1 MNTKDKLKTL
11 EKQIAALKEEL
22 LAVGPMRPG
31 SLSRQY
37 NVCGN
42 PKCRCK
48 DPENPKKHGPYYQL
62 SYVHRGQHTTQFVKA
77 HQVALVRSH
86 IENYRKY
93 KKLTQRW
100 IDWAL
105 KHAKLSLLTGNQ

>member
-1 MNTKDKLKTL
+1 MPTKNKLKTL
-11 EKQIAALKEEL
+11 ENQIAALKKEL

-48 DPENPKKHGPYYQL
+48 DPEKPKKHGPYYQL
-62 SYVHRGQHTTQFVKA
+62 SYVHRGKHTTQFVKA
-77 HQVALVRSH
+77 EQVALVQSH
-86 IENYRKY
+86 LANYRKY
-93 KKLTQRW
+93 KQLSQRW
-100 IDWAL
+100 LDLAL
-105 KHAKLSLLTGNQ
+105 QHAQLSLPIEEA